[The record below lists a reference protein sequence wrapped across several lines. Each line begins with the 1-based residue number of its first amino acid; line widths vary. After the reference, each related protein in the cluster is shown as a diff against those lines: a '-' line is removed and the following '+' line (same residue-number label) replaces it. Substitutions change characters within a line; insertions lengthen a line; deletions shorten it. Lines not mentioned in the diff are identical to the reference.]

1 MANVKYQSYQPSA
14 PPNDTTI
21 RTTNDGAGEVQHVAL
36 SDAAG
41 MPLVVTGPNTGERGL
56 RVYGGPTDP
65 ISDIPVVMEF
75 SHHQVHEGEAHIWSV
90 LVSSL
95 ASGSNKDIRMV
106 VPAGLTPTTRTPH
119 LEFEVISTGEAEVY
133 FYEASTYTANGN
145 QVTTKNRN
153 RNSATVPTMTIF
165 ENPTVNA
172 VGTLLWIGLTGSGT
186 KAGGGD
192 RGLGEFDLAAN
203 QVYTLRVT
211 SRAAGNKVVIRLNFY
226 QDLGV

>member
-21 RTTNDGAGEVQHVAL
+21 RTTNDGAGEVQHIAL

-41 MPLVVTGPNTGERGL
+41 MPLVVTGANTGERGL

-75 SHHQVHEGEAHIWSV
+75 SHHQVHEGEAHVWSV
-90 LVSSL
+90 LVASL
-95 ASGSNKDIRMV
+95 ASGASKDIRMV

-119 LEFEVISTGEAEVY
+119 MELEVITTAEAEVY
-133 FYEASTYTANGN
+133 LYEGTTYTAPGT
-145 QVTTKNRN
+145 QVTSINRN
-153 RNSATVPTMTIF
+153 RNSLTAPTMTIW
-165 ENPTVNA
+165 EDPTVNA
-172 VGTLLWIGLTGSGT
+172 VGTTLWIGLTGAGV

-192 RGLGEFDLAAN
+192 RGLAEFDYAVN
-203 QVYTLRVT
+203 QVYNLRVT
-211 SRAAGNKVVIRLNFY
+211 SRAASNKVLIRLNFY
-226 QDLGV
+226 LDLGV